1 MIKSYAEHEF
11 NWLPELEKTVV
22 QSLATSFG
30 LDFLLLED
38 KLGGNVDTI
47 HNVRAGVSSSAEK
60 AIFDERGAY
69 NPDPYHKHA
78 GYKAQGAA
86 DKASHAAGT
95 LFDPYRGIT
104 MKAGDKRALDHVIS
118 ANEIHNDPG
127 RVLAGLDGVELAN
140 KQSNL
145 QSTHNTI
152 NCSKQNKA
160 ADAYLR
166 DVSRTISL
174 NETKLAR
181 MQADLERMPRE
192 TPQQQHE
199 ARQVEAGIHKIRES
213 TDVLKS
219 IDADSMRA
227 RDAEARTEYE
237 REVNQRYY
245 AGSKFL
251 KNTAVTSLDTGVRMG
266 LRQVLGLIAAEVW
279 FELRAKLPKAMKG
292 LHKRFSFDRFMRRVG
307 ALLKGIW
314 TRVQA
319 RFRDLISE
327 FVTGFSGGVAANL
340 TTVLINVFTTTTRGA
355 GKIIREMWGSL
366 AAAFKVMMF
375 NPEGLSETE
384 QYRAVIAALTVG
396 AGAVAGSL
404 VLGKLAPL
412 LTTPVVGGALA
423 SFLSALVSGLVAMG
437 LTWSLLHSPLAA
449 GLWDFMARSKHVQ
462 TLAEFTAVNAQLDS
476 YLLELAQVE
485 LAVDPG
491 ALTDFAAEL
500 LACNSELER
509 AMVLKFEVEKREIV
523 LPFALGDAGSTRK
536 WLSGL
541 GTA

>member
-38 KLGGNVDTI
+38 KVGGNVDTI
-47 HNVRAGVSSSAEK
+47 HNVRAGVSSAAEK
-60 AIFDERGAY
+60 AHFEARGAY
-69 NPDPYHKHA
+69 DPDPYHKHA
-78 GYKAQGAA
+78 VYKAQGAA
-86 DKASHAAGT
+86 DKDAHAAGT

-152 NCSKQNKA
+152 NCSKQSKP

-166 DVSRTISL
+166 DVSRTIGL

-219 IDADSMRA
+219 IDADGMRA
-227 RDAEARTEYE
+227 RDAEARSEYE
-237 REVNQRYY
+237 REINQSYY

-292 LHKRFSFDRFMRRVG
+292 LRKRFSFDRFMRRIG
-307 ALLKGIW
+307 SLLKGIW
-314 TRVQA
+314 TRVQG

-340 TTVLINVFTTTTRGA
+340 TTVLINVFSTTTRGA

-366 AAAFKVMMF
+366 VAAFKVMMF
-375 NPEGLSETE
+375 NPEGLNETE
-384 QYRAVIAALTVG
+384 KYRAVIAALTVG

-404 VLGKLAPL
+404 VLAKLAPL

-437 LTWSLLHSPLAA
+437 LTWSLLHSSLAA

-476 YLLELAQVE
+476 YLLELARVE

-500 LACNSELER
+500 STCNSELER
-509 AMVLKFEVEKREIV
+509 AMVLKFEVEKRDIV

-536 WLSGL
+536 WLAGL
-541 GTA
+541 GTP